1 MKGTNLLR
9 VRHGSESGVSVSGFV
24 STLHRTFDEDFFF
37 FFFFGSGTFVLSPCV
52 IEFIKV

>member
-1 MKGTNLLR
+1 MVLK
-9 VRHGSESGVSVSGFV
+9 VGSVFLALFQHL
-24 STLHRTFDEDFFF
+24 LHRTFDEDFFF